1 MVRQALSAAFVSRI
15 GLSVAELFD
24 IIEYIARDDLDEFFT
39 KSDTKK
45 TIMTPQKH
53 GAESVEDS
61 NTFNH
66 STKIAL
72 VRALDSLGVV
82 STNGDIWI
90 PLSEVNSRREVRNRY
105 MKGER
110 GEYILSLTSD
120 GIYTED
126 LEHIP
131 SPTVRWRH
139 HLIRFFKRLPPC
151 KRQIQEVPYHLEG
164 TGRWQGLKEVLA
176 NLDTFRIK
184 YTCGNRSRWE
194 LYRMWK
200 TLSGVKLDDI
210 ALSKHATSGVN
221 LSQSWSSTKA
231 NSTEAA
237 IDDSDDEISRGQ
249 FSIRRTSGGIPSSY
263 QRRHM
268 ML

>member
-1 MVRQALSAAFVSRI
+1 MSGLRI
-15 GLSVAELFD
+15 GWGKRCRRRLYLGLGLSVAELFD

-66 STKIAL
+66 STKVAL

-82 STNGDIWI
+82 STNGDIWM
-90 PLSEVNSRREVRNRY
+90 PLSEVHTRREVRNRY

-139 HLIRFFKRLPPC
+139 HLIRFSSAYPRARGKYKRF
-151 KRQIQEVPYHLEG
+151 RI
-164 TGRWQGLKEVLA
+164 TLKELA
-176 NLDTFRIK
+176 
-184 YTCGNRSRWE
+184 G
-194 LYRMWK
+194 
-200 TLSGVKLDDI
+200 G
-210 ALSKHATSGVN
+210 
-221 LSQSWSSTKA
+221 KA
-231 NSTEAA
+231 
-237 IDDSDDEISRGQ
+237 
-249 FSIRRTSGGIPSSY
+249 
-263 QRRHM
+263 
-268 ML
+268 